1 MEIKSLTEEQ
11 IKKMCI
17 GLDVYKVRN
26 RLQLFCPELAQ
37 KIDIEFVESKY
48 RRFIVTDISFT
59 NGVVKLV
66 ATSNNPIRHLPS
78 IYQENDFLRHY
89 LMIFQHIMN
98 ETAISLDN
106 LDNIFRPMETPA
118 KFLPVLAD
126 WFGVEFDLLGDE
138 RIARKVLQYTIPLY
152 RYRGTKIGLRALLY
166 LVSGIVP
173 EIIEGALPFDALS
186 IDGNTDIS
194 STILN
199 TQDGTN
205 LISVYFP
212 VLSDEFSPDMI
223 KRLYKLIQNENPID
237 SECYLFFKKP
247 ETKKR
252 KTTVIT
258 TDIVEMGEGGI
269 EF

>member
-1 MEIKSLTEEQ
+1 MEVKSLSEEQ

-17 GLDVYKVRN
+17 GLDVYKAKN
-26 RLQLFCPELAQ
+26 RLQLLCPDLA
-37 KIDIEFVESKY
+37 KNIDIEFIESPY
-48 RRFIVTDISFT
+48 RRFIVTDVKIN
-59 NGVVKLV
+59 NGIIRLV

-78 IYQENDFLRHY
+78 IYQENEFLRHY

-118 KFLPVLAD
+118 KFLPVLAE

-138 RIARKVLQYTIPLY
+138 QTARKVLQYTIPLY
-152 RYRGTKIGLRALLY
+152 RYRGTKIGLQALLY
-166 LVSGIVP
+166 LVTGIIP
-173 EIIEGALPFDALS
+173 EIIEGELPFEALS

-199 TQDGTN
+199 AQDGTS
-205 LISVYFP
+205 LFSVYFP
-212 VLSDEFSPDMI
+212 VYSEEFNPDMV
-223 KRLYKLIQNENPID
+223 KRLYKLIQNEKPVD
-237 SECYLFFKKP
+237 TECYLYFKKHQV
-247 ETKKR
+247 EKR

-258 TDIVEMGEGGI
+258 KDIVEMGDDGI

>member
-11 IKKMCI
+11 IKKMCA
-17 GLDVYKVRN
+17 GLDVYKAKN
-26 RLQLFCPELAQ
+26 RLQLLCPEIAQ

-59 NGVVKLV
+59 NGIVKLV

-138 RIARKVLQYTIPLY
+138 QIARKVLQYTIPLY
-152 RYRGTKIGLRALLY
+152 RYRGTKIGLKALLY

-173 EIIEGALPFDALS
+173 EIIEGELPFDALS

-199 TQDGTN
+199 TQDGIN
-205 LISVYFP
+205 LVSVYFP
-212 VLSDEFSPDMI
+212 VLSEEFSPDMI
-223 KRLYKLIQNENPID
+223 KRLYKLIQNEKPID

-247 ETKKR
+247 EVKKR

-258 TDIVEMGEGGI
+258 TDIVEMGEDGI